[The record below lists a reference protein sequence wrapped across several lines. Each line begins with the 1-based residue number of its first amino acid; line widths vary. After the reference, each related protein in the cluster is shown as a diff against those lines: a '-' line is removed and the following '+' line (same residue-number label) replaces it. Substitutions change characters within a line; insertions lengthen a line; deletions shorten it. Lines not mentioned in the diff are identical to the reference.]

1 MFNFANRNR
10 STITYK
16 VYKEGNIVKACLNDT
31 TLDAEHIIANILSRA
46 NTKCVGAIPYYDSAT
61 LSASY
66 KASARCNV
74 KAGDAFNEEYGKEL
88 VRTRILERYHRDIHR
103 HIRQSLEDLRVLVA
117 TMEHYCDKH
126 DIDYSEVASVEEL
139 KINRFNCNTNK
150 N

>member
-1 MFNFANRNR
+1 MFKLNKNN

-16 VYKEGNIVKACLNDT
+16 VFKEGNIVKACLSNT
-31 TLDAEHIIANILSRA
+31 EGDAYNIIDNVLNKA
-46 NTKCVGAIPYYDSAT
+46 NTKCVSAHT
-61 LSASY
+61 YFNVILPENY

-74 KAGDAFNEEYGKEL
+74 KGGDAFNEEYGKEL
-88 VRTRILERYHRDIHR
+88 ARSRVLERYHRDIHR
-103 HIRQSLEDLRVLVA
+103 YIRQALEDLRVLVA

-139 KINRFNCNTNK
+139 KANRFSANVNK